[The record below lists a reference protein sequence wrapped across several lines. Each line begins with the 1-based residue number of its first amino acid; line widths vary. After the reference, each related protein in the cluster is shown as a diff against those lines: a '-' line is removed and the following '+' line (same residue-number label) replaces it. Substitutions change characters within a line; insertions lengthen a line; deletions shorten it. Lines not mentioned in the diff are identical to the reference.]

1 MLNVGFCQET
11 GTRIWLSY
19 PGEGLFDLRLFCL
32 IILLL
37 LRNRQCFISSITC
50 FHWVVFKLFIWVLYQ
65 IFVQCDQCQGQQD
78 FFFTRLNEKQLY
90 ITQPS
95 SPMRCTGPKISRALV
110 IPLNVFRPYFK
121 LVRRFPALYVSY
133 VFSHVF
139 TSLLLQ
145 HVFPSKAPC
154 RKHTFS
160 TVTALWLATF
170 RDYPWSLYFVENF
183 CKWRTNSS
191 SLNTSGIMDSTW
203 YGEGEHFVRHAFWCG
218 EIQCSD
224 WRLRS
229 GGGMKKSTLLLTL
242 YRTASVK
249 AYGPIG
255 LLTAVQRK
263 IFTEKLRRVLKSWGC
278 QFHCFN
284 YQLTVN

>member
-37 LRNRQCFISSITC
+37 LLRNRQCFISFITC
-50 FHWVVFKLFIWVLYQ
+50 FHCVVFKLFIWVRYQ
-65 IFVQCDQCQGQQD
+65 NLVHCDQCQGQQD
-78 FFFTRLNEKQLY
+78 FFFFTRLNDKQLY

-95 SPMRCTGPKISRALV
+95 FSHALHWTQDFPRF
-110 IPLNVFRPYFK
+110 IPWNVFRPYFK

-154 RKHTFS
+154 RKHTFHS
-160 TVTALWLATF
+160 HGVVIGHISWF
-170 RDYPWSLYFVENF
+170 SLKSLFCGYLLQVEN
-183 CKWRTNSS
+183 
-191 SLNTSGIMDSTW
+191 
-203 YGEGEHFVRHAFWCG
+203 
-218 EIQCSD
+218 
-224 WRLRS
+224 
-229 GGGMKKSTLLLTL
+229 
-242 YRTASVK
+242 
-249 AYGPIG
+249 
-255 LLTAVQRK
+255 
-263 IFTEKLRRVLKSWGC
+263 
-278 QFHCFN
+278 
-284 YQLTVN
+284 